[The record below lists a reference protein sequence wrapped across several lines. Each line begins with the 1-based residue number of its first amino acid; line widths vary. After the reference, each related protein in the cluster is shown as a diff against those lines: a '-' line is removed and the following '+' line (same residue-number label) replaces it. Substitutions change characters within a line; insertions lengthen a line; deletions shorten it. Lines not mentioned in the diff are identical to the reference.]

1 MSTEKPDVE
10 TLVRKARAIVN
21 MVMENLGTG
30 HDATDDTEYA
40 LWTVSDL
47 LSQVERHLEES
58 SEWSDLGEDE
68 LAVQDE
74 GGIMRFDQVFPT
86 DRINVGVTPDGV
98 TLTTMHGEIK

>member
-86 DRINVGVTPDGV
+86 DRVDIKVTPDGV
-98 TLTTMHGEIK
+98 TLVTK